1 MKKLKN
7 NKIEKDR
14 MYLKTNISNITTSLV
29 LVLLLCFLN
38 GFVHSAKAQVQSADE
53 MAFIERLKELA
64 WENYPEFR
72 WHDYEVRRM
81 GVLMRQRRLE
91 MIEAITFN
99 YNFFG
104 ADRNNDIAPIAGFGF
119 SVNLGR
125 FFYTGARVRDARF
138 MREQARAR
146 RDLDRVRIAME
157 VIERYSFYKRSLELT
172 ELQAEALENNRQ
184 TMRLMQRQFEE
195 GEIPLLEFQRA
206 SDAFVED
213 MKLYITNKNDLMKG
227 KLELEQIV
235 GKRLEEIN

>member
-1 MKKLKN
+1 
-7 NKIEKDR
+7 
-14 MYLKTNISNITTSLV
+14 MYSINNISKIKQILAIM
-29 LVLLLCFLN
+29 LLFCALSFF
-38 GFVHSAKAQVQSADE
+38 GHSAQAQVQSADE

-72 WHDYEVRRM
+72 WHDYEVRRY
-81 GVLMRQRRLE
+81 GVIMRQRRLE

-104 ADRNNDIAPIAGFGF
+104 ADRNNDVAPIAGFGF

-125 FFYTGARVRDARF
+125 FFYTGARVRDARYL
-138 MREQARAR
+138 REQARAR
-146 RDLDRVRIAME
+146 RDVDRVRVAME

-195 GEIPLLEFQRA
+195 GEIPLIEFQRA

-213 MKLYITNKNDLMKG
+213 MKLYITNKNDLLKG
-227 KLELEQIV
+227 KLELEQLV

>member
-1 MKKLKN
+1 
-7 NKIEKDR
+7 
-14 MYLKTNISNITTSLV
+14 MYSINNISKIKQILTIM
-29 LVLLLCFLN
+29 LLFCALSFF
-38 GFVHSAKAQVQSADE
+38 GHSAQAQVQSADE

-72 WHDYEVRRM
+72 WHDYEVRRF
-81 GVLMRQRRLE
+81 GVIMRQRRLE

-125 FFYTGARVRDARF
+125 FFYTGARVRDARYL
-138 MREQARAR
+138 REQARAR

-184 TMRLMQRQFEE
+184 TMRMMQRQFEE
-195 GEIPLLEFQRA
+195 GEIPLIEFQRA

-213 MKLYITNKNDLMKG
+213 MKLYITNKNDLLKG
-227 KLELEQIV
+227 KLELEQLV